1 MQEIVKQFQSL
12 HGVESQKDELQVL
25 LISGTGK
32 EENICFEK
40 EDLKKVLTDA
50 QQLELIRDERTHES
64 DPLKVSVKNIIKV
77 MGETENISAILI
89 KFSINPELPAMQ
101 LMQAMTLW
109 EEKVQKG
116 TVVIF
121 ATDTKSEL
129 PMEYVKTRVLVIK
142 KEMN

>member
-12 HGVESQKDELQVL
+12 HGVESQKEELQAL

-40 EDLKKVLTDA
+40 EDLQKVLTNA

-64 DPLKVSVKNIIKV
+64 DPLKVSVKNIIKA

-109 EEKVQKG
+109 EDRVQKG